1 MEEWTGR
8 MRYAIAFDLDTD
20 KLKTLYGSPYNNAY
34 VEIKKVLEQFNFIG
48 QQGNLYFSRSEEE
61 NAVKCML
68 AVQTLSRDLK
78 WFDKCVKDIRM
89 LRIEDNNDLK
99 PVLFTNF
106 NKKTTLF

>member
-1 MEEWTGR
+1 MEEWSGK

-34 VEIKKVLEQFNFIG
+34 MEIRKILEYFDFTS
-48 QQGNLYFSRSEEE
+48 QQGGLYFGRSGKE

-68 AVQTLSRDLK
+68 AVQTLSRNLK
-78 WFDKCVKDIRM
+78 WFDACVRDIRM

-99 PVLFTNF
+99 PVLFSNL
-106 NKKTTLF
+106 NKQTALF